1 MYKQIFALALLPALV
16 ACGSSSDSNIDT
28 TPTPEVPESAAYITI
43 DSTHNERVYLNM
55 NSGSTFTESEK
66 TGQEL
71 WHLSYKRYSG
81 FALNGGIAGD
91 GEVAG
96 CTAHHYPQLYDDNGQ
111 PQPAE
116 FETLNKDNTQTDFEA
131 VTTESCDTLI
141 TDSLTTII
149 NMDDWLQAA
158 YGPSGPSF
166 AAKDDT
172 SNGWIIRSGDA
183 DGNGQHHYARVKVE
197 EVGYD
202 SGTTPTTRK
211 LKLTRE
217 LWDSNSQSFG
227 AQETSEWLDFSEQ
240 RVYWN
245 MNTNSIVSSDQ
256 AWDLSIAVN
265 GRSWDLQTNAGV
277 SGPGNGGVGLVVL
290 NGGEGSAWD
299 VTNPGSPDQVYTLFT
314 DAATGALTDPGNFGP
329 LEYNVT
335 GTHDMTANFTV
346 YRIHDGLEDYRLQI
360 LSNYGE
366 DDDQASGH
374 IYLRYEKL

>member
-1 MYKQIFALALLPALV
+1 MNKQIFALALLPALV
-16 ACGSSSDSNIDT
+16 ACGSSSDSAT
-28 TPTPEVPESAAYITI
+28 EVAESAAFVTI
-43 DSTHNERVYLNM
+43 DSTHNERVYLDM
-55 NSGSTFTESEK
+55 ISGSTFRESER
-66 TGQEL
+66 TGHES

-81 FALNGGIAGD
+81 FTLNGGVAGD

-96 CTAHHYPQLYDDNGQ
+96 CTAHDYPQLYDENGQ

-116 FETLNKDNTQTDFEA
+116 FEKLNKDNTRADFES
-131 VTTESCDTLI
+131 VTTASCDTLI
-141 TDSLTTII
+141 SDSLTTII
-149 NMDDWLQAA
+149 TMDDWLQAA

-183 DGNGQHHYARVKVE
+183 DGNGLHHYARVKVA
-197 EVGYD
+197 EVNYD
-202 SGTTPTTRK
+202 SATTPITRK
-211 LKLTRE
+211 LKLARE
-217 LWDSNSQSFG
+217 LWDDNSQSFD
-227 AQETSEWLDFSEQ
+227 APETSDWLDFSDH

-245 MNTNSIVSSDQ
+245 MSTNSVVTADQ
-256 AWDLSIAVN
+256 PWDMSIAVN

-277 SGPGNGGVGLVVL
+277 SGPGNGGVGLVAL

-299 VTNPGSPDQVYTLFT
+299 VTNPGSSEQVYTFFT
-314 DAATGALTDPGNFGP
+314 DATTGALTEPGNFGP

-346 YRIHDGLEDYRLQI
+346 YRIYDGLEDYRLQI

-366 DDDQASGH
+366 NDDQPSGH
-374 IYLRYEKL
+374 VYLRYEKL